1 MMKQSHYK
9 WLKAGI
15 ICSVTGAILI
25 FAGYLNDG
33 RSYVA
38 HAISTDWNGVHAV
51 TFLPE

>member
-25 FAGYLNDG
+25 FAGYLNV
-33 RSYVA
+33 RAVLMW
-38 HAISTDWNGVHAV
+38 HMQISQTGMEC
-51 TFLPE
+51 TQ